1 MKLHSIVQTVFVSTI
16 LMNNSAF
23 SEDLPT
29 YIEHPTYHDGTLYIP
44 RVDTKRQVGDYL
56 DATLQFDSA
65 TGTWKLLDYSS
76 TLPLEGGI
84 NVGLMNPEKIEVIVT
99 DSSPIQVFLKTT
111 VKFGDGCIRYGQ
123 ISQRR
128 VGNTFEIAMHNDGLL
143 HTASICA
150 DPITDEKVIPL
161 QVYGLP
167 AGTYEYKFNGLQT
180 GTFTLT
186 KDNTL

>member
-1 MKLHSIVQTVFVSTI
+1 MKLHSIVQAVFVSTI
-16 LMNNSAF
+16 LMSNTAF

-56 DATLQFDSA
+56 GATLQFDSA

-76 TLPLEGGI
+76 TLPLEGGV

-99 DSSPIQVFLKTT
+99 DSSPTQVFLKTSIT
-111 VKFGDGCIRYGQ
+111 FGDGCIRYGQ

-128 VGNTFEIAMHNDGLL
+128 VGNTFEIAMHKDGLL
-143 HTASICA
+143 HTA
-150 DPITDEKVIPL
+150 
-161 QVYGLP
+161 
-167 AGTYEYKFNGLQT
+167 
-180 GTFTLT
+180 
-186 KDNTL
+186 